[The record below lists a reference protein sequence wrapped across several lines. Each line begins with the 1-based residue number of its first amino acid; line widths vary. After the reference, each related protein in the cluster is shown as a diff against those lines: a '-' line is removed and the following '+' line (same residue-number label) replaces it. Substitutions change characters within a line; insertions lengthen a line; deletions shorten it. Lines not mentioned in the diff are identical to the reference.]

1 MKAVLGQIR
10 DVIIVDENGNQT
22 GTSASPLPISGSF
35 AAVQAS
41 YDLFIP
47 EYDANNNPLYICQ
60 AVPGSATGDTVWQ
73 IYKLSYDSNN
83 NISKKRYA
91 DGVSTFIKEADLYAT
106 YSYTDI

>member
-1 MKAVLGQIR
+1 MKASLGQIR
-10 DVIIVDENGNQT
+10 DVVIVDENGNQT
-22 GTSASPLPISGSF
+22 GIPASPLPISGSF
-35 AAVQAS
+35 ASTPAF

-60 AVPGSATGDTVWQ
+60 AVAGSLTSSAVWQ
-73 IYKLSYDSNN
+73 IYKLEYDVNN

-91 DGVSTFIKEADLYAT
+91 DGVSTFIKVADDYAT